1 MPAVDEHSRDNA
13 RGGASSVLVIVADD
27 RERVGGVIEY
37 LGQFPEVRVEVR
49 RIEVGDFVVEGQ
61 FVVERKTLGDFA
73 RSLLDGRLFKQAA
86 RLAHS
91 SLRPVLLL
99 EGTVGDLQASHVT
112 RDSLQGAL
120 ITVSVFY
127 GIPILRAKD
136 PAETARL
143 IVYLARQAR
152 RVAKG
157 GFSRPGYRP
166 KGSRARQL
174 FILQGRPG
182 VGPDRAARLLDRFST
197 IQGVANA
204 STSSLAA
211 IDGIGEKTAARIRAI
226 LEYSD
231 ETAAS
236 CSAVA
241 PVSDRRRPLPDHN
254 FAGRRPAL
262 RA

>member
-1 MPAVDEHSRDNA
+1 MVSTA
-13 RGGASSVLVIVADD
+13 LVIVAND
-27 RERVGGVIEY
+27 RERSGGVIEH
-37 LGQFPEVRVEVR
+37 LGQFSEVRVEVR

-61 FVVERKTLGDFA
+61 FVVERKTLSDFA
-73 RSLLDGRLFKQAA
+73 RSLLDGRLFCQASK
-86 RLAHS
+86 LAQTS
-91 SLRPVLLL
+91 MRSVLIL
-99 EGTVGDLQASHVT
+99 EGTAKDLRVSNLT

-127 GIPILRAKD
+127 GIPILRARD

-166 KGSRARQL
+166 TGSRARQL
-174 FILQGRPG
+174 FILQGLPG
-182 VGPDRAARLLDRFST
+182 VGPDRAVRVLVRFST
-197 IQGVANA
+197 VQGVMNA
-204 STSSLAA
+204 SAESLAS
-211 IDGIGEKTAARIRAI
+211 IDGIGEKTATRIRAI

-236 CSAVA
+236 SSAVA

>member
-1 MPAVDEHSRDNA
+1 M
-13 RGGASSVLVIVADD
+13 IVADD
-27 RERVGGVIEY
+27 RERSSGVIEH
-37 LGQFPEVRVEVR
+37 LGQLPEVRVEVK
-49 RIEVGDFVVEGQ
+49 RIDDGDFVVEGQ
-61 FVVERKTLGDFA
+61 FVVERKTLRDFA
-73 RSLLDGRLFKQAA
+73 QSLLDGRLFRQAS

-91 SLRPVLLL
+91 SLRPVLIL
-99 EGTVGDLQASHVT
+99 EGTAGDLQVSNVT

-136 PAETARL
+136 PPETARL

-166 KGSRARQL
+166 TGSRARQL
-174 FILQGRPG
+174 FILQGLPG

-204 STSSLAA
+204 SSAALAE

-231 ETAAS
+231 EAAAS
-236 CSAVA
+236 
-241 PVSDRRRPLPDHN
+241 
-254 FAGRRPAL
+254 
-262 RA
+262 